1 MVTTYL
7 HITYLLTNT
16 LDTRDPIGSKKI
28 LLSGLLVTMP
38 DPRGRKSLP
47 TKFSRT
53 LLLPALCPPTTAIW
67 GRSRPMVT
75 LEAANTSCSLF
86 MWWITSL
93 MLSLFSIL
101 HSVCLPVDYSVV
113 IIYVLWILVSLKKLL
128 LNQSQRSAEQGLN
141 LIELVSSMGNAVG
154 ERTDT
159 AGRGKPVVY
168 YCRSGSSQLFAVN
181 IS

>member
-1 MVTTYL
+1 MNTCCQ
-7 HITYLLTNT
+7 HGGQGKKKDLT
-16 LDTRDPIGSKKI
+16 D
-28 LLSGLLVTMP
+28 
-38 DPRGRKSLP
+38 RGRCSCLRSVLP
-47 TKFSRT
+47 PRRSR
-53 LLLPALCPPTTAIW
+53 

-86 MWWITSL
+86 TWWITSL

-101 HSVCLPVDYSVV
+101 HSVRLPVDYSVV
-113 IIYVLWILVSLKKLL
+113 IIYVLWTLVSLKKLL
-128 LNQSQRSAEQGLN
+128 SNQSQRSAEQGLN

-154 ERTDT
+154 ERADK